1 MALWNGLQTVSDTAA
16 DVKRKG
22 LPWGDLRSG
31 NCRET
36 GEINDMMEAKVLIII
51 PAYNESENIES
62 VMRHLLDTAP
72 QYDYLIVNDGST
84 DDTLGICES
93 AHFSYLDLPINLGI
107 GGAVQAGYVYARK
120 NGYDIA
126 VQMDGDGQHDIAYL
140 ENMLRPILDG
150 EADIVIGSRFLEKE
164 GFQSSQS
171 RRIGIGILSLLIRL
185 TTGKRIM
192 DVTSGFRAVN
202 KMFIDI
208 YARDYPTDY
217 PEPEAIVTAIMH
229 RGRVMEIPVRM
240 KAREGGT
247 SSITLR
253 KSVYY
258 MVKVTLAIMIGRLS
272 YGFRRAKR

>member
-1 MALWNGLQTVSDTAA
+1 MN
-16 DVKRKG
+16 
-22 LPWGDLRSG
+22 
-31 NCRET
+31 
-36 GEINDMMEAKVLIII
+36 AKVLIII
-51 PAYNESENIES
+51 PAYNESENIGR
-62 VMRHLLDTAP
+62 VAQNLMDAAP

-84 DDTLGICES
+84 DDTLGICER
-93 AHFSYLDLPINLGI
+93 AGFSYLDLPINLGI

-140 ENMLRPILDG
+140 EDMLQPILAG
-150 EADIVIGSRFLEKE
+150 EADVVIGSRFLKKE

-171 RRIGIGILSLLIRL
+171 RRIGIGILSFLIRL
-185 TTGKRIM
+185 TTGKKIM

-202 KMFIDI
+202 RMFIDV
-208 YARDYPTDY
+208 YAKDYPTDY
-217 PEPEAIVTAIMH
+217 PEPEAIVTAVMH
-229 RGRVMEIPVRM
+229 RGRVQEVPVRM

-258 MVKVTLAIMIGRLS
+258 MIKVTLAILICRLS
-272 YGFRRAKR
+272 YGFRRARR